1 MVVGELAHERDIIII
16 GGGPGGY
23 QAAIRAAQLGQSVTL
38 VEKDDLGGACLNKGC
53 IPSKVFTHA
62 AEKLS
67 EMKTISNFG
76 IETQKIS
83 FHIHQLQNY
92 KNNKIEVLKAGVE
105 ALCKKNKVEIVKG
118 NAFFLSSNRIG
129 VEYGEEYQVYR
140 FQQAVIATGGVPS
153 VPKIISVDHVRI
165 LDSWS
170 ITKLERIPEHL
181 LIYGNDYIALEIGF
195 AFYSFGSRIT
205 FVFEQDDFNFDHTIN
220 RELKRILKKKGI
232 HVKQC
237 TKITKA
243 DTEGESVKIQY
254 ENEHGSEE
262 INCSNLFVSSTI
274 IPNIN
279 SLGIQKIGVVLTES
293 GYIHIDNQCRTSIPN
308 IYAIGDI
315 TEGPSLAVKAIKQ
328 GKVAAESIAGMSS
341 EMDYRFLP
349 IVAHTIP
356 PIAAVG
362 LTEKEAFAL
371 EYDVQIGQIPL
382 SSNGYATILGKRE
395 GIIKLLVDKQSHRL
409 LGMHMMGHGA
419 IELISNGIFSLEM
432 VARDEDVRY
441 PFYPHP
447 SINESLQE
455 AIEAIH
461 EQAIHL
467 IGTK

>member
-1 MVVGELAHERDIIII
+1 MVVGELAHERDLIII

-62 AEKLS
+62 AEKLI
-67 EMKTISNFG
+67 EMKTICHFG
-76 IETQKIS
+76 IETQKVS
-83 FHIHQLQNY
+83 FHIQQLQNY
-92 KNNKIEVLKAGVE
+92 KNNKIEALKAGVE
-105 ALCKKNKVEIVKG
+105 ALCKKNKVEVVKG
-118 NAFFLSSNRIG
+118 TAFFLSSNRIG
-129 VEYGEEYQVYR
+129 IENGEEYLVYR
-140 FQQAVIATGGVPS
+140 FQQAIIATGGVPS
-153 VPKIISVDHVRI
+153 FTKQIPIDHERI
-165 LDSWS
+165 VDSWS
-170 ITKLERIPEHL
+170 ITKLDTVPEHL
-181 LIYGNDYIALEIGF
+181 IIYGSDYIALEMGF
-195 AFYSFGSRIT
+195 AFHSFGSQIT
-205 FVFEQDDFNFDHTIN
+205 FVFEQEDFAFDCSIN

-232 HVKQC
+232 HVKRL
-237 TKITKA
+237 TRIKKA
-243 DTEGESVKIQY
+243 ATEGESVKIQY
-254 ENEHGSEE
+254 ENDHESKEM
-262 INCSNLFVSSTI
+262 ICSHMFVSSKIT
-274 IPNIN
+274 PNIN
-279 SLGIQKIGVVLTES
+279 SLGIQKIGIVLTES

-315 TEGPSLAVKAIKQ
+315 TEGPSLAVKAIKH
-328 GKVAAESIAGMSS
+328 GKVAAEAIAGMSS
-341 EMDYRFLP
+341 EVDNRFLP

-362 LTEKEAFAL
+362 LTEKEAL
-371 EYDVQIGQIPL
+371 DLGYDVQIGQIPI

-409 LGMHMMGHGA
+409 LGMHMIGHGS

-432 VARDEDVRY
+432 VARDEDFRF

-467 IGTK
+467 IETK